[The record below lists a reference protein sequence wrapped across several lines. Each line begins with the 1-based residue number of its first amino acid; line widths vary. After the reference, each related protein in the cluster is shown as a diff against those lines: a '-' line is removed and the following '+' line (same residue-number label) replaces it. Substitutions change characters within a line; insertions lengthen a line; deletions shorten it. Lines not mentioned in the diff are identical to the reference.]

1 MKGRKPIF
9 TEPTSRVTTTIP
21 EKDYDALL
29 RFAEDGR
36 TVSDLAR
43 TLLLIVARNG
53 GDRNG
58 EKPAKV

>member
-9 TEPTSRVTTTIP
+9 EEPTKRVTTTIP
-21 EKDYDALL
+21 EKDYNALRL
-29 RFAEDGR
+29 FAGDGR

-53 GDRNG
+53 GDKNG
-58 EKPAKV
+58 KKPSQV

>member
-1 MKGRKPIF
+1 MRGRKPIF
-9 TEPTSRVTTTIP
+9 VEPTRRVTTTIP

-29 RFAEDGR
+29 RFAGDGR

>member
-9 TEPTSRVTTTIP
+9 AEPTKRVTTTIP
-21 EKDYDALL
+21 VKDYEALRL
-29 RFAEDGR
+29 FAGDGR

-43 TLLLIVARNG
+43 ILLLIVARNG

>member
-9 TEPTSRVTTTIP
+9 AEPTKRVTTTIP
-21 EKDYDALL
+21 AKDYEALRL
-29 RFAEDGR
+29 FAGDGR

-53 GDRNG
+53 GNRNG
-58 EKPAKV
+58 EKPTQV

>member
-9 TEPTSRVTTTIP
+9 TEPIRRVTTTIP

-29 RFAEDGR
+29 RFAGDGR

-43 TLLLIVARNG
+43 TLLIVVARNG
-53 GDRNG
+53 GVKNG
-58 EKPAKV
+58 EKSAQV

>member
-9 TEPTSRVTTTIP
+9 GAPTRRVTTTIP

-29 RFAEDGR
+29 LFAGDGR

-43 TLLLIVARNG
+43 TLLIVVARNG
-53 GDRNG
+53 GVKNG
-58 EKPAKV
+58 EKPTKV

>member
-9 TEPTSRVTTTIP
+9 AEPTKRVTTTIP
-21 EKDYDALL
+21 EKDYDAL
-29 RFAEDGR
+29 RHFAGDGR

-53 GDRNG
+53 GDKNG
-58 EKPAKV
+58 KKPSQV